1 MDAVEEDQGVFELLL
16 LVLWRL
22 LTVEG
27 IMDARIALSPYC
39 LISVDTRW
47 PSLPSC

>member
-16 LVLWRL
+16 LVLWWL

-27 IMDARIALSPYC
+27 MGARIALSPYC
-39 LISVDTRW
+39 PISVDTG
-47 PSLPSC
+47 

>member
-16 LVLWRL
+16 LVLWWL

-27 IMDARIALSPYC
+27 MDAPSRIALSPYC
-39 LISVDTRW
+39 PISVDTG
-47 PSLPSC
+47 